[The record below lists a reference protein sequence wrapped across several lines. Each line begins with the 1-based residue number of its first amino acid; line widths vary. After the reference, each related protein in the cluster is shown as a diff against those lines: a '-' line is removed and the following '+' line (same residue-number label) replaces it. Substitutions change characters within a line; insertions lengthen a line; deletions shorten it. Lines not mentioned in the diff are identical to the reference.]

1 MLINAAIMIFN
12 ISRRKV
18 HLSTV
23 ANGAR
28 PEEEE
33 TRHESLNE
41 SKCTHHNL
49 MFRKRSNKIT
59 KKKSKRFG
67 ARETNENQE
76 DATFFKAFFFN
87 LYRVPHHRSENVCRT
102 FYYRTSTGVLSI
114 VQTHFFTFREEFLQ
128 LFCLRRFLRF
138 DFSQSLA
145 IVFYVWRF
153 GFDFDAF

>member
-12 ISRRKV
+12 IAQRKV

-49 MFRKRSNKIT
+49 LHMFRKRSNKIT

-76 DATFFKAFFFN
+76 DATFFKAFF
-87 LYRVPHHRSENVCRT
+87 LICIVC
-102 FYYRTSTGVLSI
+102 LII
-114 VQTHFFTFREEFLQ
+114 VSKMCVEHFIIGLRQVFCPLFRLT
-128 LFCLRRFLRF
+128 FLRF
-138 DFSQSLA
+138 EKNSS
-145 IVFYVWRF
+145 
-153 GFDFDAF
+153 AFLPSKISSF